1 KALNDLTR
9 KLSHITDTR
18 QAQLAS
24 KYADAVVR
32 GYSHTIHQY
41 MGYLDIASPAEA
53 FQNAKDS
60 LREAAMSSLDGSMK
74 LVYPIQLTPL
84 DWFAGV
90 STSFTLEDLT
100 QDQEVIRMQI
110 NAKSQEIDT
119 LNAQLVALEMG
130 GKGDPTALLN
140 KVQAAQT
147 ALDTAQGTLS
157 MAYSNNVTA
166 MANTCLD
173 VFGKLDTRTGA
184 LAEKLQVA
192 KDVLADLPAMMETVQ
207 EAQNNLTASS
217 RALSQLMAAQA
228 LAEASDTKQQQ
239 QQIQLQSLQRDLKEL
254 QTRWQVLTSSTGGV
268 TPPSAVDHGDQD
280 VPTTPIQLPEES
292 TSGGS
297 RWQSITFTSDSKS
310 QRTNKKDFSAATVS
324 SNGPVIFGSPLARGV
339 QRPLA
344 FHATLV
350 TVDRRGWLQPQ
361 FFKESK
367 ALYKVNPDITW
378 TDAAPQT
385 IGDILKGKAQAKG
398 LMPGFPIAFL
408 LAKDIVVR
416 INHGANASADSKQTD
431 AASAASSGGF
441 LCFSYSNSRSSSSTS
456 TASSFQSY
464 KNGYIIKI
472 PGPQILGYMIQVLDA
487 DQTQFM
493 PNELPAGFFIPD
505 DE

>member
-1 KALNDLTR
+1 
-9 KLSHITDTR
+9 
-18 QAQLAS
+18 
-24 KYADAVVR
+24 
-32 GYSHTIHQY
+32 
-41 MGYLDIASPAEA
+41 
-53 FQNAKDS
+53 
-60 LREAAMSSLDGSMK
+60 MSSLDGSMN
-74 LVYPIQLTPL
+74 VYPIQLTPL
-84 DWFAGV
+84 DWFAGL

-100 QDQEVIRMQI
+100 QDPEVIQMQI

-130 GKGDPTALLN
+130 GKGDPTALQN
-140 KVQAAQT
+140 KVQAA
-147 ALDTAQGTLS
+147 
-157 MAYSNNVTA
+157 VIA

-173 VFGKLDTRTGA
+173 AFGKLDTGA

-217 RALSQLMAAQA
+217 RAQSQLMAAQA

-239 QQIQLQSLQRDLKEL
+239 QQIEIQLQSFQRDLKEL

-292 TSGGS
+292 TSGNRSRLQIEQWSCKLWFASGS
-297 RWQSITFTSDSKS
+297 GSSTTSTGGTISS
-310 QRTNKKDFSAATVS
+310 NAATEDT
-324 SNGPVIFGSPLARGV
+324 ID
-339 QRPLA
+339 LA
-344 FHATLV
+344 FRATLV
-350 TVDRRGWLQPQ
+350 TVDRGGWFQPQ

-367 ALYKVNPDITW
+367 AFYKVNPDITW
-378 TDAAPQT
+378 TDATPQT
-385 IGDILKGKAQAKG
+385 IGDILKGKGQAKG

-441 LCFSYSNSRSSSSTS
+441 LCFLYSNSR
-456 TASSFQSY
+456 
-464 KNGYIIKI
+464 
-472 PGPQILGYMIQVLDA
+472 PQILGYMIQVLDS
-487 DQTQFM
+487 DQPQFM
-493 PNELPAGFFIPD
+493 PNEPPAGFFIPD
-505 DE
+505 DEYDNTVTGPSQSIDPGGPKQPAAPAITQEKLREVLDKMLNDKIGELFDQLTPAGPST